1 MCEFVRISYRMYT
14 FQQWL
19 SHTGEAEDSGVAQS
33 MRVDVSAVPG
43 RCWKS
48 LEDSSRAADL
58 HSVCLGCTKKL
69 CPRLVKD
76 FYSDGIH
83 KLAEERGQNKQEKT
97 KKVKDKNFR
106 ATTKRCCLGWV
117 FPPNNLTEKI
127 PHRSG
132 SRLVFSRFQI
142 QVSWQPR
149 LVTTNK
155 GKHIQLG
162 RKQIPSRV
170 FAGLNSPECSSR
182 CGVWTS
188 WDHPRPPVRCFP
200 LRK

>member
-1 MCEFVRISYRMYT
+1 MYA

-19 SHTGEAEDSGVAQS
+19 SHTGEAENSGVAQS
-33 MRVDVSAVPG
+33 WRVDVSAVPG

-58 HSVCLGCTKKL
+58 HSASDAQRSYVQGWWRTSTAMASITCWGKWAKQTNGKK
-69 CPRLVKD
+69 KD
-76 FYSDGIH
+76 
-83 KLAEERGQNKQEKT
+83 
-97 KKVKDKNFR
+97 KDKNFR
-106 ATTKRCCLGWV
+106 ATTKRCRLGWV
-117 FPPNNLTEKI
+117 FPPNNLTEEI

-170 FAGLNSPECSSR
+170 FARLNSLECSSR

-200 LRK
+200 LRR